1 MHAHSYAK
9 TNDENNNNI
18 RVDTCEFETI
28 MERQAGNF
36 EMGLIYE
43 NRNRRGKLN
52 AQGVEESEGDFLP

>member
-1 MHAHSYAK
+1 MQIRMIR
-9 TNDENNNNI
+9 NNNNI

-52 AQGVEESEGDFLP
+52 AQGVEESEGDFLL